1 MVLLNPFSNL
11 DTALNYEPWYNT
23 AGRKAVSQEKSLI
36 EALLTHFPAAQT
48 VLEVGCGTGYFTNWF
63 ESIGLQP
70 IGLDFSMS
78 MLKAARTNYQ
88 LTCIQ
93 GDALALPFPDK
104 TFDLTTFITT
114 LAFITDPVKALTEAL
129 RVSKQGLILGVINRH
144 SLIGWRYSLRGGP
157 IWDSARF
164 LTLNEILRTLSEI
177 LPEKY
182 QITWKTTLLPLFRG
196 SIKLSLGGFIGLA
209 VKF

>member
-1 MVLLNPFSNL
+1 MIILNPFSDL
-11 DTALNYEPWYNT
+11 DTALNYESWYHT
-23 AGRKAVSQEKSLI
+23 AGRKAVIQEKSLI
-36 EALLTHFPAAQT
+36 ETLLTHFSAAET

-78 MLKAARTNYQ
+78 MLKAAQINHQ
-88 LTCIQ
+88 LPCIQ

-114 LAFITDPVKALTEAL
+114 LAFITDPAKALTEAL

-144 SLIGWRYSLRGGP
+144 SLLGWCYSLRGGP

-164 LTLNEILRTLSEI
+164 LTINELIRTLSEI
-177 LPEKY
+177 LPQKH
-182 QITWKTTLLPLFRG
+182 QIAWKSTLLPLIRG
-196 SIKLSLGGFIGLA
+196 STKLPWGGFIGLA

>member
-1 MVLLNPFSNL
+1 MVLLNPFSDL
-11 DTALNYEPWYNT
+11 DTALNYESWYDT
-23 AGRKAVSQEKSLI
+23 AGKKAVSQEKLLI

-48 VLEVGCGTGYFTNWF
+48 VLEVGCGTGYFTHWF

-78 MLKAARTNYQ
+78 MLKAARTNHQ

-104 TFDLTTFITT
+104 NFDLTTFITT

-144 SLIGWRYSLRGGP
+144 SLLGWRYSLRGGP

-164 LTLNEILRTLSEI
+164 LTLNEMLKTLSEI
-177 LPEKY
+177 LPQKH
-182 QITWKTTLLPLFRG
+182 QITWKTTLLPLIRG
-196 SIKLSLGGFIGLA
+196 STKLPWGGFIGLA